1 MDELNL
7 NEFAVALSQGLP
19 SLQQL
24 FDLTGKV
31 ALVTGGATGLGFAVA
46 NRLSE
51 AGAKVVIASRN
62 EEHGGIA
69 ENYFRSLGRD
79 VKFFQADVRNVSDCY
94 GMVDFTVKTYGSVDI
109 LVPCAARWTFFSAV
123 DTPEEVYNNILDTNL
138 KGQYYT
144 IQAAARAMIKAGK
157 GGRICMCSSIMRT
170 GNGDVPGM
178 NLDSAYVAS
187 KRGLTGL
194 CVSLARELKQYGIIV
209 NSVAPGAMISYGMMT
224 NGRVDTA
231 TCYGEEYTED
241 SQTLGLKVPVSKTP
255 DDVARVIF
263 CMCTPVSDFMYGI
276 TVDVDGGAT
285 TTFMEKPWSFN
296 LEGCI
301 PGPKE

>member
-1 MDELNL
+1 MDEKTL
-7 NEFAVALSQGLP
+7 NEFAITMSQGLP
-19 SLQQL
+19 TLQQM

-46 NRLSE
+46 NRLAE
-51 AGAKVVIASRN
+51 AGAKVMIASRSV
-62 EEHGGIA
+62 ERGKIA
-69 ENYFRSLGRD
+69 ETHFRSLGYD
-79 VKFFQADVRNVSDCY
+79 VTFCQADVRNVDECY
-94 GMVDFTVKTYGSVDI
+94 KMVDSTVKTYGGIDI
-109 LVPCAARWTFFSAV
+109 LVPCAATWTFFSAV
-123 DTPEEVYNNILDTNL
+123 DTPEKVYDNILDTNL

-144 IQAAARAMIKAGK
+144 IQAAARAMIRAGK
-157 GGRICMCSSIMRT
+157 GGRICMCSSIMHT
-170 GNGDVPGM
+170 GNGDMPHM

-187 KRGLTGL
+187 KSGLTGL

-209 NSVAPGAMISYGMMT
+209 NCVAPGAMISHGMMT
-224 NGRVDTA
+224 NGADA
-231 TCYGEEYTED
+231 TQYYGEAYGQD
-241 SQTLGLKVPVSKTP
+241 SMTLGQQVPVSKTP

-285 TTFMEKPWSFN
+285 TTFMEKPWSYN

-301 PGPKE
+301 PGPKK